1 MSYHSNSLVQ
11 DVQDKLDDAE
21 RAVTEVKEGYVCDL
35 EPNLDTI
42 LEHIS
47 NAEDELRYVN
57 DELEEKSDYLDEIEG
72 RYGSVDPDDWSI
84 ISEDDFEDRVSE
96 LHKELNDKLT
106 EACTQVTHLQYFH
119 ENQKLIISALLA
131 QFRLVHGATS
141 EAELVALMQEATA
154 NVKPL
159 VTDQS

>member
-1 MSYHSNSLVQ
+1 MSYHNNILVQ
-11 DVQDKLDDAE
+11 DVQDKLNDAE
-21 RAVTEVKEGYVCDL
+21 RAVAEVKEGYVCDL

-57 DELEEKSDYLDEIEG
+57 DELEEKTDYLDEIES
-72 RYGSVDPDDWSI
+72 RYGSVDPDDWAI

-106 EACTQVTHLQYFH
+106 EACTQVTTLEYYH
-119 ENQKLIISALLA
+119 ENQRLIISALLA
-131 QFRLVHGATS
+131 RFREVQGATC
-141 EAELVALMQEATA
+141 EDALTKLMVAATV

-159 VTDQS
+159 LTDQS